1 MSARS
6 ELPRAG
12 RRREDVASGHPDTA
26 PAPGKGQGGRGG
38 LPRGAPARSEQGW
51 AASGLLRAAEAQ
63 GDAADIEEAR
73 ALMRRNGL
81 GGGAP
86 DLDRL

>member
-1 MSARS
+1 
-6 ELPRAG
+6 L
-12 RRREDVASGHPDTA
+12 
-26 PAPGKGQGGRGG
+26 
-38 LPRGAPARSEQGW
+38 
-51 AASGLLRAAEAQ
+51 GLLRAAEAQ